1 MPDTDKTG
9 VLYPS
14 NHAGPVDD
22 WSKRIYASLVDWPVA
37 REGEWTR
44 WEPGYVLLTITRVD
58 GDEVDPIHLYTADEE
73 LTVTSGFW
81 EMVFPTPFEPAEA
94 KPEVVAEH
102 AKTLV
107 EQWFSGRLRTAVLTD
122 ASGKC
127 CGGTVIEP
135 GEITSQLRAAAHSMR
150 YFHPKQIEVQTS
162 AKREW
167 HSYPAEPE
175 WLHMPP
181 LSPGQLPG

>member
-1 MPDTDKTG
+1 MVTRSIPFTSIPPTRNSPSHP
-9 VLYPS
+9 VL
-14 NHAGPVDD
+14 G
-22 WSKRIYASLVDWPVA
+22 
-37 REGEWTR
+37 
-44 WEPGYVLLTITRVD
+44 D
-58 GDEVDPIHLYTADEE
+58 GL
-73 LTVTSGFW
+73 
-81 EMVFPTPFEPAEA
+81 PTPFELAEA

-122 ASGKC
+122 ASGKW

-167 HSYPAEPE
+167 RSYPVEPE
-175 WLHMPP
+175 WAKCRR
-181 LSPGQLPG
+181 SRRVNYPG